1 MPFGP
6 EPVSVDLD
14 ALVRLFYDDAGDL
27 GRFFELAVEAVPD
40 AYRALLAHSGHM
52 TETVEAHHGDRVDV
66 EVLDKNVTQTHYAR
80 KILLR
85 RRHDQQV
92 VQFGIMR
99 VAFAYL
105 PDAARAEIE
114 AETTPLGRVLIEHN
128 VLRSV
133 ELVALWRVVPGPDLR
148 KLFGIPSGVETY
160 GRTALIYCNHEPA
173 VELVEIVTPE

>member
-1 MPFGP
+1 
-6 EPVSVDLD
+6 VSVDLET
-14 ALVRLFYDDAGDL
+14 LVRLFYEDAGDL
-27 GRFFELAVEAVPD
+27 GRFFETSADAVPA

-52 TETVEAHHGDRVDV
+52 TETVEAHHHDRVDV
-66 EVLDKNVTQTHYAR
+66 DVLAKQVTPTHYAR

-85 RRHDQQV
+85 RQRDRRV

-99 VAFAYL
+99 VAFAFL
-105 PDAARAEIE
+105 PAAARAEIE

-133 ELVALWRVVPGPDLR
+133 ELVALWRVEPGRDLCQLF
-148 KLFGIPSGVETY
+148 KLSSGVETY

-173 VELVEIVTPE
+173 VELLEIVTPE

>member
-1 MPFGP
+1 MPLGP
-6 EPVSVDLD
+6 EPVSVDLET
-14 ALVRLFYDDAGDL
+14 LVRLFYDDGGEL
-27 GRFFELAVEAVPD
+27 GLFTEKSAEAMPA
-40 AYRALLAHSGHM
+40 AYRPLLAHTGHM

-66 EVLDKNVTQTHYAR
+66 EVLAKRVTASHYAR

-85 RRHDQQV
+85 RRRDRRV

-105 PDAARAEIE
+105 PAAARAEIE

-133 ELVALWRVVPGPDLR
+133 ELVALWRVEPGRDLQ
-148 KLFGIPSGVETY
+148 KLFGIPAGVETY

-173 VELVEIVTPE
+173 VELLEIVTPE

>member
-1 MPFGP
+1 MPSGS
-6 EPVSVDLD
+6 EPVSVDLET
-14 ALVRLFYDDAGDL
+14 LVRLFYPDGDEL
-27 GRFFELAVEAVPD
+27 GRFFEKSAEALPE
-40 AYRALLAHSGHM
+40 AYQRLLAHSGHM
-52 TETVEAHHGDRVDV
+52 TETVEAHHADRVDV
-66 EVLDKNVTQTHYAR
+66 EVLAKRVTPTHYAR

-85 RRHDQQV
+85 RQRDRRV

-128 VLRSV
+128 VLRWV
-133 ELVALWRVVPGPDLR
+133 ELVALWRVEPGVDLR
-148 KLFGIPSGVETY
+148 RLFNLSPGVETY

-173 VELVEIVTPE
+173 VELLEIVTPE

>member
-1 MPFGP
+1 
-6 EPVSVDLD
+6 VSVDLD
-14 ALVRLFYDDAGDL
+14 TLVRLFYDDGGEL
-27 GRFFELAVEAVPD
+27 GHFTEQSAKAMPA
-40 AYRALLAHSGHM
+40 AYRPLLAHSGHM
-52 TETVEAHHGDRVDV
+52 TETVEAHHCDRVDV
-66 EVLDKNVTQTHYAR
+66 EVLAKQVTPSHYAR

-85 RRHDQQV
+85 RQRDRRV

-99 VAFAYL
+99 VAFEFL

-133 ELVALWRVVPGPDLR
+133 ELVALWRVEPGADLS
-148 KLFGIPSGVETY
+148 KLFGIPAGVETY

-173 VELVEIVTPE
+173 VELLEIVTPE

>member
-1 MPFGP
+1 MPSGP

-14 ALVRLFYDDAGDL
+14 TLVRLFYADGGAL
-27 GRFFELAVEAVPD
+27 GHFQEQSAEAMSA
-40 AYRALLAHSGHM
+40 AYRPLLAHTGHM

-66 EVLDKNVTQTHYAR
+66 EVLAKQVTPSHYAR

-85 RRHDQQV
+85 RQRDRRV

-99 VAFAYL
+99 VAFEFL
-105 PDAARAEIE
+105 PDVARAEIE

-133 ELVALWRVVPGPDLR
+133 ELVALWRVEPGPDLR
-148 KLFGIPSGVETY
+148 KLFGIPEGVETY

-173 VELVEIVTPE
+173 VELLEIVTSE

>member
-1 MPFGP
+1 MPFGS
-6 EPVSVDLD
+6 EPVSVDLET
-14 ALVRLFYDDAGDL
+14 LVRLFYDDGGEL
-27 GRFFELAVEAVPD
+27 GRFFEQPTEAVPD

-66 EVLDKNVTQTHYAR
+66 EVLAKHVTRTHYAR

-85 RRHDQQV
+85 RRRDRRV

-105 PDAARAEIE
+105 PDAPRAEIE
-114 AETTPLGRVLIEHN
+114 GELTPLGRVLIEHN

-133 ELVALWRVVPGPDLR
+133 ELVALWLVEPGHDLR
-148 KLFGIPSGVETY
+148 NMFGMPSGINTY

-173 VELVEIVTPE
+173 VELLEIVTPE